1 MIQRINSWTPEIA
14 RQKFLQCCGS
24 RRWADQ
30 MTAVRPFA
38 SFEEL
43 RETAAAIW
51 KGSTRDDILEAF
63 SAHAKIGD
71 HRGNAE
77 QAGVRTAPETTL
89 EELARLNREYEARF
103 GFIYIVC
110 ATGKSAEEML
120 AVLRRRLP
128 NDPAQEIA
136 IAAEEQRLIMQL
148 RLKQL

>member
-24 RRWADQ
+24 HRWADE
-30 MTAVRPFA
+30 MTAARPYA
-38 SFEEL
+38 SWEALE
-43 RETAAAIW
+43 ETASAIW
-51 KGSTRDDILEAF
+51 KRSTRDDLLEAF

-71 HRGNAE
+71 HRGNDE
-77 QAGVRTAPETTL
+77 QGGVRSAPKTTL

-120 AVLRRRLP
+120 TLLRRRIP